1 MSTAQAFGIAN
12 PFALLGW
19 IVLVAAI
26 VLGRPFWRDTVAGLL
41 WPLVLSVGYVIALST
56 GFAAGGSGGSF
67 SSLAGVRQLFT
78 SDWALLG
85 GWVHYLA
92 FDLFVGAWIAAETE
106 RRGITRLIL
115 IPVLP
120 LTFLFGPAG
129 FLLFCIL
136 RYVIPTKRAS

>member
-1 MSTAQAFGIAN
+1 MTAAQAFGLAN
-12 PFALLGW
+12 PVALLGW
-19 IVLVAAI
+19 VVLVAA
-26 VLGRPFWRDTVAGLL
+26 VLLGRPFWRDSVAGLL
-41 WPLVLSVGYVIALST
+41 WPLALSLGYVIALST

-67 SSLAGVRQLFT
+67 SSLAGVRQLFS
-78 SDWALLG
+78 SDWALLA

-106 RRGITRLIL
+106 RRGLTRLIL

-136 RYVIPTKRAS
+136 RSVIPAGRAA